1 MKSKK
6 VLNNILNFKFGDR
19 RNYFNVKNNKV
30 KLIIQNI
37 KLAVERYYDENYM
50 GTTSR

>member
-6 VLNNILNFKFGDR
+6 VLNILNFKFGDR

-30 KLIIQNI
+30 KLII
-37 KLAVERYYDENYM
+37 
-50 GTTSR
+50 